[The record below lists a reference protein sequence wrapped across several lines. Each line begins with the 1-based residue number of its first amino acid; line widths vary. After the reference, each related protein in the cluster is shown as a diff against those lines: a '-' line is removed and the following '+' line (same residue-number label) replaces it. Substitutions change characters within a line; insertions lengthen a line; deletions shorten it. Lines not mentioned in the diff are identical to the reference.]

1 MSRAGPHAGERSIY
15 GGTRVRPPVLW
26 LVKDE
31 AGDWGYGSPLREIE
45 KMSGAERSTKE
56 TQLAGMPAWPLL
68 CEEWFTPCRP
78 YIGTDLGT
86 NVVPRRAAMCAACL
100 QAPVEAAR
108 FLGRELLGHRRA
120 EKGAVNKC
128 ALVLFVVHQPH
139 ATATMV
145 TGMS

>member
-1 MSRAGPHAGERSIY
+1 MQANEVFMVAHVYDRLCSGLSRMRQVIGAM
-15 GGTRVRPPVLW
+15 VL
-26 LVKDE
+26 
-31 AGDWGYGSPLREIE
+31 PLREIE